1 MKQESSP
8 FKKLAIP
15 AVILP
20 FLAPMAAFAAE
31 GTGRVS
37 HIYNDAIMCLKYPV
51 QQSPDS
57 LSFTHV
63 REHYL
68 IITPNLNSIDK

>member
-8 FKKLAIP
+8 LKNLVVP
-15 AVILP
+15 AAVLP

-37 HIYNDAIMCLKYPV
+37 FHHRIEFDGNADTV
-51 QQSPDS
+51 NR
-57 LSFTHV
+57 H
-63 REHYL
+63 
-68 IITPNLNSIDK
+68 

>member
-8 FKKLAIP
+8 LKNLVVP
-15 AVILP
+15 AAVLP

-37 HIYNDAIMCLKYPV
+37 FHLYYD
-51 QQSPDS
+51 QDG
-57 LSFTHV
+57 
-63 REHYL
+63 
-68 IITPNLNSIDK
+68 NSDTVELH